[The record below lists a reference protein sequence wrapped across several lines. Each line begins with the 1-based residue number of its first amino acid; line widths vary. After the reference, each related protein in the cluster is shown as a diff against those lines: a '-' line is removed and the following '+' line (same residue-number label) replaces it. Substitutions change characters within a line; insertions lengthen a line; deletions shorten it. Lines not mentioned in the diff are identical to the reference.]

1 MKGLLSLAC
10 IAFAISAYTHAAD
23 PYPSRPIRLIVP
35 FAAGGASDGAA
46 RAVAWSLSRTL
57 GQPLVVDNRPG
68 ANGAIA
74 GQTVFSAAADGYTL
88 LWGVGSMVAIP
99 LVQKAPSFDS
109 LASFSPVS
117 LTGQFAF
124 GMFVYPGVPSRSLDE
139 FVKYARVNADR
150 LVYASA
156 TMSEY
161 LAAAQFMKAS
171 KTALMRVPYKGG
183 AQALPDLLAGRVHV
197 YFTPIG
203 PALPYTNDGR
213 LRMLGVLL
221 PQRSPAAPNVPTMSE
236 AGLPAVAV
244 PTWQA
249 IFAPPKVTSSIVDRL
264 VLATNSAVQDAE
276 VRQQFEKL
284 LLQPESSTPE
294 RLRALVARDV
304 ETWRVFIRENNIPQ
318 E

>member
-1 MKGLLSLAC
+1 MKCLLSLAC
-10 IAFAISAYTHAAD
+10 IAFAAAAYTHAAD
-23 PYPSRPIRLIVP
+23 QYPSKPIRLIVP
-35 FAAGGASDGAA
+35 FAAGGASDSAA
-46 RAVAWSLSRTL
+46 RVVARSLSRTL

-68 ANGAIA
+68 ANGAVA
-74 GQTVFSAAADGYTL
+74 GQTVSSAAPDGYTL

-99 LVQKAPSFDS
+99 LVHKAPSFDS

-124 GMFVYPGVPSRSLDE
+124 GMFVYPGVPARSVDE
-139 FVKYARVNADR
+139 FVKYARVNADK

-171 KTALMRVPYKGG
+171 QTALTRVPYKGG
-183 AQALPDLLAGRVHV
+183 AQAMPDLLAGRVHV

-203 PALPYTNDGR
+203 PALPYSTDGR

-236 AGLPAVAV
+236 AGLPAVSV
-244 PTWQA
+244 PSWQA
-249 IFAPPKVTSSIVDRL
+249 IFAPPKMTSDIIDRL
-264 VLATNSAVQDAE
+264 VRATNIAVEDAE

-284 LLQPESSTPE
+284 LLQPQGSTPE